1 MFKIFKSR
9 SILSLLL
16 VFAMTLSLLPGTAF
30 ATDTDTGE
38 HIHTEDCS
46 HEEEASETTEENG
59 EETAPSE
66 ETGEETTP
74 TEEPVMEEKSEEP
87 VPEEEVSQPIY
98 SGTVGESSVLWS
110 FDPANGQM
118 IITGSG
124 GCDTFRSADD
134 QPWAHLR
141 TEIREVWFNTPD
153 ALSISNLAYWFDGCT
168 ELRIAEVPYTTPIIG
183 ERAFADSPHLE
194 ELRIY
199 YYDEDNF
206 EIVQSAFV
214 TALPS
219 AITVFLISEQQA
231 TVHEIRTYDWAL
243 DNRTVGLCDVYSYR
257 PLLGC
262 SLTVCNGASC
272 DW

>member
-74 TEEPVMEEKSEEP
+74 TEEPV
-87 VPEEEVSQPIY
+87 PEEEVTQPVY
-98 SGTVGESSVLWS
+98 SGTVGESAVLWS
-110 FDPANGQM
+110 FNPSNGQLF
-118 IITGSG
+118 ITGSG
-124 GCDTFRSADD
+124 GCETFRSADD

-153 ALSISNLAYWFDGCT
+153 ALSINNLAYWFDGCT

-199 YYDEDNF
+199 
-206 EIVQSAFV
+206 
-214 TALPS
+214 
-219 AITVFLISEQQA
+219 
-231 TVHEIRTYDWAL
+231 
-243 DNRTVGLCDVYSYR
+243 
-257 PLLGC
+257 
-262 SLTVCNGASC
+262 
-272 DW
+272 